1 MGPRAIEPQAYVIV
15 VARATGQAH
24 GFVGLPTN
32 NPCANGHSDIIQE
45 LMGKLAHGLAGP
57 PRLSTQGPNTMGPGT
72 CPLTSPQAHA
82 KHIIHPTIGRPQP

>member
-57 PRLSTQGPNTMGPGT
+57 PRLSTQGPKCMYVRRYV
-72 CPLTSPQAHA
+72 
-82 KHIIHPTIGRPQP
+82 PTPPRVTDELKT